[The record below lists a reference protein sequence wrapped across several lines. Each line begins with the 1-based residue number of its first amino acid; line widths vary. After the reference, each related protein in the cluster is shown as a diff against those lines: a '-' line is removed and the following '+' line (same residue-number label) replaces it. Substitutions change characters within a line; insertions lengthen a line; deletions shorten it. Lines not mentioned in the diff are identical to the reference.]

1 MSGGGIT
8 EAGAAGR
15 IRLRLYV
22 AGTSPRST
30 RSIESVRR
38 LCERRLG
45 GVCDLEVVDIYQQAA
60 LAAADGVV
68 AAPTLVRLSP
78 LPARRIAGDLSDERR
93 VLDGLA
99 LEGLGLEGLGLEGL
113 DVPPAAS
120 GAARRETMG
129 GGGGER

>member
-1 MSGGGIT
+1 MSGVGIT

-15 IRLRLYV
+15 TRLRLYV

-30 RSIESVRR
+30 RSIESVRL

-45 GVCDLEVVDIYQQAA
+45 GSCDLEVVDIYQQAA
-60 LAAADGVV
+60 LAGADGVV

-78 LPARRIAGDLSDERR
+78 LPARRITGDLSDERR
-93 VLDGLA
+93 VLDGL
-99 LEGLGLEGLGLEGL
+99 GLEGL
-113 DVPPAAS
+113 DVLPADS
-120 GAARRETMG
+120 GADLRETVS